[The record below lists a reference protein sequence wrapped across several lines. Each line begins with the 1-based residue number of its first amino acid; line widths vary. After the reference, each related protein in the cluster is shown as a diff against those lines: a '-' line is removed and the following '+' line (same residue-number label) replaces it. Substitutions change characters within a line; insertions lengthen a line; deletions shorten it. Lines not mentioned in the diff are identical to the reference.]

1 MIVIAGNGTNERP
14 GEFLDENDV
23 EIRMS
28 LKDRFDDKIVFLDVL
43 QKDFEIF

>member
-1 MIVIAGNGTNERP
+1 MIVIAGNGTNKRP
-14 GEFLDENDV
+14 GGFLDENDV

-28 LKDRFDDKIVFLDVL
+28 LKDHFDDKIVFLDVL

>member
-1 MIVIAGNGTNERP
+1 MIVIAGNRTNEWP
-14 GEFLDENDV
+14 GGFLDENDV